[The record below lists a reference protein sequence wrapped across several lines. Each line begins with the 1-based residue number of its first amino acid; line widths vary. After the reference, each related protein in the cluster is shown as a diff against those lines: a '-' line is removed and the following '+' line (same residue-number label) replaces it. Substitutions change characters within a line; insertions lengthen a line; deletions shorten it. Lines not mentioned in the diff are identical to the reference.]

1 MHVYPDVYVTL
12 QQRMIIWQKLN
23 NIYSQI
29 KICSIMKISPVI
41 ILKFSYFTV
50 TWKAF
55 TNKSNR
61 SDLIHYILYCS
72 KTFYVSVT
80 RYTSHLLYEAQ
91 KRFVHVYD
99 KLSLSC
105 TVKYKVTDVTRYFD
119 QSFSAFSFKTSHSNV
134 NLFCLWVWI
143 SSKEHYFLTR
153 KHVLLFPQIG
163 VREARR

>member
-50 TWKAF
+50 TCKAF

-99 KLSLSC
+99 KLSLIC
-105 TVKYKVTDVTRYFD
+105 TVKYKVTDALVTSVRVFRHFPSKHLIQMLICSVYEYEFL
-119 QSFSAFSFKTSHSNV
+119 QKSI
-134 NLFCLWVWI
+134 I
-143 SSKEHYFLTR
+143 S
-153 KHVLLFPQIG
+153 
-163 VREARR
+163 